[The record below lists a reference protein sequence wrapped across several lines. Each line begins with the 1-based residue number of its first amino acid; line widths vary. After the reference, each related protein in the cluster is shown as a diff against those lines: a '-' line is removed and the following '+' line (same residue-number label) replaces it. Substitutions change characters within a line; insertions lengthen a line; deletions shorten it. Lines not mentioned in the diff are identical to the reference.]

1 MSTASYGI
9 IPAGVAPPAGHCCP
23 MLATAIAVP
32 ADHRS
37 SARRKKKCSRKVR
50 LHDLVSR
57 LCQSIAVVAA
67 PRLLL
72 HRGCCGCCCLPW
84 SWQQRDSTHGLAS
97 LSGVT
102 IARKRNRCEAAK
114 NRSAKTRWGQ
124 ITTEHRAELQLS
136 LGRTASPTRLT
147 DPVGPLTDPQFIGPS
162 FGTGRFVGADL
173 GPAATTTI

>member
-1 MSTASYGI
+1 
-9 IPAGVAPPAGHCCP
+9 

-37 SARRKKKCSRKVR
+37 SARRKKNAAAKCDCMI
-50 LHDLVSR
+50 LFLVFARAS
-57 LCQSIAVVAA
+57 
-67 PRLLL
+67 RLLL

-136 LGRTASPTRLT
+136 LGRTASPTRL
-147 DPVGPLTDPQFIGPS
+147 
-162 FGTGRFVGADL
+162 
-173 GPAATTTI
+173 